1 MTKSKL
7 KPRELSALQDDYL
20 AKREEILHGKVNS
33 LAATLFE
40 KVYNEYLIQLE
51 LNDGKIIHNDRN
63 ISLVKGLD
71 EIYNQF
77 RNNENIKVIK
87 GFTEDLQAIVPLNET
102 YFTTLTQKNLDLQSE
117 FVTKSID
124 SKLGLNEDGTIKKN
138 GFTDKFIRDKSTIKA
153 IKKTVTKSITNGE
166 GFQELRVKLKETIQ
180 GKPNEPLS
188 GKLQQY
194 YRNFAYDTY
203 IKVDRLSADMFAKD
217 LSLRYFYYTGGI
229 INTTRPMC
237 EECNGMII
245 DSQEWKNLTYKS
257 LLPEFR
263 PGIPDGSNED
273 WNPLDDLGGYG
284 CRHRKRYVLDSI
296 ALQNQSNI
304 FKTSILTNG

>member
-1 MTKSKL
+1 MAKSKL
-7 KPRELSALQDDYL
+7 KPRELSALQDEYL
-20 AKREEILHGKVNS
+20 AKREELLQGKVNS

-40 KVYNEYLIQLE
+40 KVYNQYLIQLE
-51 LNDGKIIHNDRN
+51 LSDGKILHNDKN

-77 RNNENIKVIK
+77 RNNENAKVIK
-87 GFTEDLQAIVPLNET
+87 GFTEDLQGIVPLNET
-102 YFTTLTQKNLDLQSE
+102 YFTTLTQKNLSLQSE
-117 FVTKSID
+117 YIAKSID
-124 SKLGLNEDGTIKKN
+124 KNLGLDENGKPIKN
-138 GFTDKFIRDKSTIKA
+138 GFTDKFIRDKSTLKA
-153 IKKTVTKSITNGE
+153 IKKTVSQAITNQK
-166 GFQELRVKLKETIQ
+166 GFQELRIELKQTIQ

-203 IKVDRLSADMFAKD
+203 IKVDRMSADMFAKD

-229 INTTRPMC
+229 INTTRLMC
-237 EECNGMII
+237 EKCNGMII
-245 DSQEWKNLTYKS
+245 DSQEWKNLTYKT
-257 LLPEFR
+257 LKDEFK

-296 ALQNQSNI
+296 ALQNQSKI
-304 FKTSILTNG
+304 FKTSILTD